1 MPCDAM
7 HLVCASFR
15 TSSMPTPCGSTKP
28 SCSNVLP
35 PPESERKLQ
44 AFVRRRSA
52 PCWCDELRPRAVT
65 FASRGKLELV
75 LDSVGSDHE
84 IRTVSATLVPEAQDP
99 CPRSTF
105 ALTQTSA
112 NTC

>member
-1 MPCDAM
+1 MRRYASCVRVFPDVKHADA
-7 HLVCASFR
+7 LWINK
-15 TSSMPTPCGSTKP
+15 T

-44 AFVRRRSA
+44 GFVRPCSA

-75 LDSVGSDHE
+75 LDSVGSGQE
-84 IRTVSATLVPEAQDP
+84 IRTV
-99 CPRSTF
+99 
-105 ALTQTSA
+105 
-112 NTC
+112 